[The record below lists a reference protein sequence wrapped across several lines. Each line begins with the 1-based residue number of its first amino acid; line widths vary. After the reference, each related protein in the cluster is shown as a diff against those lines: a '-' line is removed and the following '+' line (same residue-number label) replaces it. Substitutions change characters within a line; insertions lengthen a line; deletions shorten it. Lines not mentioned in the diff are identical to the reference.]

1 MSSSTNN
8 DSKPVAKPPAAS
20 NASSTFTNFATSGL
34 GGMMGW
40 VIVHP
45 FNTLSVRMNLHS
57 MASGQAGASTSF
69 LSFTAGQIR
78 DKGFMSLY
86 NGLPAGLLRQV
97 FYATSRF
104 GLFEVFRDEMAKY
117 RPTDIWSRL
126 ITGSVSGGIAAL
138 ISCPCEVTLVR
149 MSNDATL
156 PPEQRRNYTSIANA
170 FTRILSEEGPAAFFR
185 CVLMAVC
192 SHY

>member
-1 MSSSTNN
+1 MT
-8 DSKPVAKPPAAS
+8 SKPAS
-20 NASSTFTNFATSGL
+20 TTNSTLINFATSGL

-40 VIVHP
+40 IIVHP

-57 MASGQAGASTSF
+57 MASGSKGASTSF
-69 LSFTAGQIR
+69 LSFTLDQIKS
-78 DKGFMSLY
+78 KGVLNLY

-156 PPEQRRNYTSIANA
+156 PAEQRRNYTGVANA
-170 FTRILSEEGPAAFFR
+170 FTRILKEEGFKTFFR
-185 CVLMAVC
+185 LVNC
-192 SHY
+192 